1 MNAIAIAQMS
11 IPELNTTLN
20 DIRSRDPAFRP
31 LYEQVDMDPLMCE
44 SDLEFILPE
53 LFKWY
58 HLNYTA
64 DLLDMVNY
72 HITLQHKRTTNQLFS
87 YDDDDPDALTEIINE
102 IQVELQHEDDMSDA
116 DTDLED

>member
-1 MNAIAIAQMS
+1 MNAIVIAQMS

-20 DIRSRDPAFRP
+20 DIRSRDPAFQP
-31 LYEQVDMDPLMCE
+31 LYEQVDTDPLMCE
-44 SDLEFILPE
+44 SDLEEILPE

-72 HITLQHKRTTNQLFS
+72 HIALQHRHTTNQLLS
-87 YDDDDPDALTEIINE
+87 YDDDPNALTEIIND
-102 IQVELQHEDDMSDA
+102 IQAELQHEDDLSDA